1 METLKKDR
9 TASSTKVRDLEKLYS
24 WITEEKH
31 HFGKPG
37 TVYDFNAQD
46 MAMAKDK
53 IKELEEAQKG
63 LKKNINPKVI
73 NMIDVVEKKEAALKK
88 MMATVLRDKAKIEE
102 TIIELDRYK
111 RDALFHTWEKVNGD
125 FGGIFAELLP
135 GNFAK
140 LQPPEGKDLTEGLE
154 VKVQLGNVWKQS
166 LTELSG
172 GQRSLIALSLI
183 MALLQFKPAPMYIL
197 DEIDAALDL
206 SHTQHIGQLFRTRF
220 KGSQFI
226 VVSLKE
232 GLFTNA
238 NVLFRARF
246 RDGTSVVERT
256 AQRSTSDLYPGDDA
270 NKENEDG
277 GKVVARKVRKKHGT
291 APPASLTSG

>member
-1 METLKKDR
+1 MTGGC
-9 TASSTKVRDLEKLYS
+9 
-24 WITEEKH
+24 
-31 HFGKPG
+31 FGCAC
-37 TVYDFNAQD
+37 FN
-46 MAMAKDK
+46 
-53 IKELEEAQKG
+53 LT
-63 LKKNINPKVI
+63 PP
-73 NMIDVVEKKEAALKK
+73 
-88 MMATVLRDKAKIEE
+88 
-102 TIIELDRYK
+102 TIRS
-111 RDALFHTWEKVNGD
+111 D
-125 FGGIFAELLP
+125 FGAIFAELLP

-140 LQPPEGKDLTEGLE
+140 LQPPEGQDLMDGLE
-154 VKVQLGNVWKQS
+154 VKVQLGTVWKES

-172 GQRSLIALSLI
+172 GQRLDYESPSPVQFIYKFYRSLIALSLI

-246 RDGTSVVERT
+246 RDGTSIVERT
-256 AQRSTSDLYPGDDA
+256 VQRSTSALYG
-270 NKENEDG
+270 NEESERNDEREG
-277 GKVVARKVRKKHGT
+277 GRRR
-291 APPASLTSG
+291 